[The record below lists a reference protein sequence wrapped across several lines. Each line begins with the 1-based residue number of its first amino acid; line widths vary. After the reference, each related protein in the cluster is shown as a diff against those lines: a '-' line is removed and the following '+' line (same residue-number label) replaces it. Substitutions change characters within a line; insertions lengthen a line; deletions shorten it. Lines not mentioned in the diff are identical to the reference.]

1 MSQDL
6 KTLKTLEMPTAD
18 ESPLDRAVHSAATDT
33 GTDPDDEQFARL
45 GREPLG
51 RDLLKNGFFS
61 AVMRSRW
68 YPGVFQIPVAA
79 VFGLVAYQL
88 LAGPPRAHQNAGTA
102 LMWVLWWPALPLVYV
117 LFGRFWCAVC
127 PFAAL
132 SDFVQKLVGVNRPVP
147 AFLKK
152 YGIWVIDATFLAIT
166 WADHVFGIVGSPW
179 GSGVLLLLL
188 TFSVIVSGAFFQRR
202 TFCRYLCFLGG
213 LSANYART
221 GMVALRANTDICS
234 TCTAKAACFNGTDT
248 VAACPLF
255 SFPRT
260 MEDSAN
266 CNLCANCIKACPNDA
281 ITLTVRKPTKELWF
295 LRNPKIE
302 ESFLA
307 MAIMGIVIIQN
318 VTMLTVWD
326 EMLAWVN
333 RATGITSYPVI
344 FTAVFAV
351 GVSIPVA
358 LLALAAK
365 VASLGNLES
374 TLKNFARFGYAL
386 IPLDVAAHVA
396 HNLFHLLSEGKSVF
410 YLVGAL
416 FGGQVT
422 GSAALVGNGTIQ
434 VLQFTLLALGLAG
447 SLYTARRIAH
457 RRYLTPTRRLS
468 TLLPVT
474 ALIGVLGTLNVV
486 LFLYPMAHRM

>member
-1 MSQDL
+1 MSQDVQIRP
-6 KTLKTLEMPTAD
+6 KD
-18 ESPLDRAVHSAATDT
+18 EFVPSHGPDSTDS
-33 GTDPDDEQFARL
+33 TDPDDEQFAQL
-45 GREPLG
+45 PGESLG
-51 RDLLKNGFFS
+51 RDLLKNRFVS
-61 AVMRSRW
+61 ALIRSRW
-68 YPGVFQIPVAA
+68 YPAVFQVPIAA

-88 LAGPPRAHQNAGTA
+88 LVGPAKAHENAGTA

-117 LFGRFWCAVC
+117 LLGRFWCAVC

-147 AFLKK
+147 PFLKK
-152 YGIWVIDATFLAIT
+152 YGIWIIDATFLAIT

-179 GSGVLLLLL
+179 GSGLLLLLL

-202 TFCRYLCFLGG
+202 AFCRYLCFLGG

-221 GMVALRANTDICS
+221 GMVTLRANSDICS
-234 TCTAKAACFNGTDT
+234 TCTAKAACYNGTDT
-248 VAACPLF
+248 VAACPLS

-266 CNLCANCIKACPNDA
+266 CNLCANCIKSCPNDA
-281 ITLTVRKPTKELWF
+281 ITLTVRQPTKELWF

-318 VTMLTVWD
+318 VTMLKLWEDV
-326 EMLAWVN
+326 LAWVEQ
-333 RATGITSYPVI
+333 ASGISSYPVI

-365 VASLGNLES
+365 VAAHENIES
-374 TLKNFARFGYAL
+374 TMKNFARFGYAL

-396 HNLFHLLSEGKSVF
+396 HNLFHLLAEGKSVF
-410 YLVGAL
+410 YTVSAL
-416 FGGQVT
+416 FGGLPQE
-422 GSAALVGNGTIQ
+422 GSAAFVGNGRIM
-434 VLQFTLLALGLAG
+434 VLQFAILALGLAG

-457 RRYLTPTRRLS
+457 RRYRTPARRRS
-468 TLLPVT
+468 TLIPFT
-474 ALIGVLGTLNVV
+474 ILITVLAALNVAMF
-486 LFLYPMAHRM
+486 LFPMAHRM

>member
-1 MSQDL
+1 MSQDVR
-6 KTLKTLEMPTAD
+6 TRPEGTSRPE
-18 ESPLDRAVHSAATDT
+18 RVNDT
-33 GTDPDDEQFARL
+33 ITDPDNERFEQL
-45 GREPLG
+45 PGEPLG
-51 RDLLKNGFFS
+51 RDLLKHPVVS

-68 YPGVFQIPVAA
+68 YPGVIQIPIAA

-88 LAGPPRAHQNAGTA
+88 LAGPSTAHQNAGTA
-102 LMWVLWWPALPLVYV
+102 LMWVLWWPALPIVYV

-127 PFAAL
+127 PFAAI

-147 AFLKK
+147 RFLKK
-152 YGIWVIDATFLAIT
+152 YGIWIIDATFLVIT

-179 GSGVLLLLL
+179 GSGILLLLL

-213 LSANYART
+213 LSANYGRT
-221 GMVALRANTDICS
+221 GMVALRAKPDVCA
-234 TCTAKAACFNGTDT
+234 TCTDKAVCYNGTDT
-248 VAACPLF
+248 VAPCPLF
-255 SFPRT
+255 TFART

-266 CNLCANCIKACPNDA
+266 CNLCANCVKACPNDA

-318 VTMLTVWD
+318 VTMLKLWEDV
-326 EMLAWVN
+326 LAWVN
-333 RATGITSYPVI
+333 QVTGITSYPVI

-365 VASLGNLES
+365 VAARGNLEN
-374 TLKNFARFGYAL
+374 TFTNFARFGYAL

-396 HNLFHLLSEGKSVF
+396 HNLFHLLAEGKSVF
-410 YLVGAL
+410 FTVGAL
-416 FGGQVT
+416 FGRHDE
-422 GSAALVGNGTIQ
+422 GSAALVGNSTIL
-434 VLQFTLLALGLAG
+434 VLQFVILGLGLAG
-447 SLYTARRIAH
+447 SLYAARRIAH
-457 RRYLTPTRRLS
+457 RRYLTPARRRS
-468 TLLPVT
+468 TLIPFGI
-474 ALIGVLGTLNVV
+474 LIVVLGALNVV
-486 LFLYPMAHRM
+486 MFLFPMAHRM

>member
-1 MSQDL
+1 VSQDL
-6 KTLKTLEMPTAD
+6 QTRSRDSSRPDRPTKT
-18 ESPLDRAVHSAATDT
+18 S
-33 GTDPDDEQFARL
+33 TDPDDKQYGL
-45 GREPLG
+45 LPGEPLG
-51 RDLLKNGFFS
+51 RDLLKNRFVS

-68 YPGVFQIPVAA
+68 YPGVIQIPIAA

-88 LAGPPRAHQNAGTA
+88 LVGPATAHENAGTA

-147 AFLKK
+147 PFLKK
-152 YGIWVIDATFLAIT
+152 YGIWIIDATFLAIT

-179 GSGVLLLLL
+179 GSGILLLLL

-221 GMVALRANTDICS
+221 GMVALRANTDICA
-234 TCTAKAACFNGTDT
+234 TCTAKAACYNGTDT

-260 MEDSAN
+260 MQDSAN
-266 CNLCANCIKACPNDA
+266 CNLCANCVKSCPNDA
-281 ITLTVRKPTKELWF
+281 ITLTVRKPTTELWF

-318 VTMLTVWD
+318 VTMLPVWTD
-326 EMLAWVN
+326 VLDSIKQ
-333 RATGITSYPVI
+333 ATGISSYPVI
-344 FTAVFAV
+344 FTAAFAV
-351 GVSIPVA
+351 SVSVPVA

-365 VASLGNLES
+365 IASLSNLES
-374 TLKNFARFGYAL
+374 TLQNFARFGYAL

-396 HNLFHLLSEGKSVF
+396 HNLFHLLAEGGSVF
-410 YLVGAL
+410 NTVGAL
-416 FGGQVT
+416 FGGNAT
-422 GSAALVGNGTIQ
+422 GSTALAGNDTIQ
-434 VLQFTLLALGLAG
+434 VLQYILLALGMAG
-447 SLYTARRIAH
+447 SLYTATRIAH
-457 RRYLTPTRRLS
+457 RRYLTPGRRRS
-468 TLLPVT
+468 TLFPFT
-474 ALIGVLGTLNVV
+474 ALVIALGALNAVM
-486 LFLYPMAHRM
+486 FMYPMAHRM

>member
-6 KTLKTLEMPTAD
+6 MTPPKS
-18 ESPLDRAVHSAATDT
+18 SPPDRAARTKGSS
-33 GTDPDDEQFARL
+33 DDAHFDRQP
-45 GREPLG
+45 GEPLG
-51 RDLLKNGFFS
+51 RDLLKNRLVS

-68 YPGVFQIPVAA
+68 YPGAFQIPIAA
-79 VFGLVAYQL
+79 VFGLVAYEL
-88 LAGPPRAHQNAGTA
+88 LAGPPTAHENAGTA

-117 LFGRFWCAVC
+117 LLGRFWCAVC

-132 SDFVQKLVGVNRPVP
+132 SDFVQKLVGANRPVP
-147 AFLKK
+147 PFLKK

-179 GSGVLLLLL
+179 GSGILLLLL

-213 LSANYART
+213 LSGNYART
-221 GMVALRANTDICS
+221 GMVTLRAKPDVCA
-234 TCTAKAACFNGTDT
+234 TCTAKAACYNGTET

-260 MEDSAN
+260 MDTNAN
-266 CNLCANCIKACPNDA
+266 CNLCANCIKSCPNDA

-295 LRNPKIE
+295 LHRPKIE

-318 VTMLTVWD
+318 VTMLGVWTD
-326 EMLAWVN
+326 VLAWVD
-333 RATGITSYPVI
+333 RTTGITSYPVI

-351 GVSIPVA
+351 GVSLPVA
-358 LLALAAK
+358 LLGLAAK
-365 VASLGNLES
+365 VASRWNLES
-374 TLKNFARFGYAL
+374 AVQNFARFGYAL

-396 HNLFHLLSEGKSVF
+396 HNLFHLLAEGRSVF
-410 YLVGAL
+410 YTVAAL
-416 FGGQVT
+416 FGQHQDGPT
-422 GSAALVGNGTIQ
+422 ALVGNGTIQ
-434 VLQFTLLALGLAG
+434 LLQFALLALGVSA

-457 RRYLTPTRRLS
+457 RRYLTSARRRS
-468 TLLPVT
+468 TLAPFNVVI
-474 ALIGVLGTLNVV
+474 AVLAALNVV
-486 LFLYPMAHRM
+486 MFMYPMAHRM

>member
-1 MSQDL
+1 MSQD
-6 KTLKTLEMPTAD
+6 TRTRTEDTSGP
-18 ESPLDRAVHSAATDT
+18 DRAAATS
-33 GTDPDDEQFARL
+33 TDPDDERFDAL
-45 GREPLG
+45 PGEPLG
-51 RDLLKNGFFS
+51 RDLLKNRVVS

-68 YPGVFQIPVAA
+68 YPGVIQIPIAA

-88 LAGPPRAHQNAGTA
+88 LAGPATAHQNAGTA
-102 LMWVLWWPALPLVYV
+102 LMWVLWWPLLPLVYV

-132 SDFVQKLVGVNRPVP
+132 SDLVQKLVGANRPVP

-179 GSGVLLLLL
+179 GSGILLLLL

-221 GMVALRANTDICS
+221 GMLTLRAKPDVCA
-234 TCTAKAACFNGTDT
+234 TCTAKAACYNGTDE
-248 VAACPLF
+248 VDGCPLF
-255 SFPRT
+255 TFART

-266 CNLCANCIKACPNDA
+266 CNLCANCIKSCPNDA
-281 ITLTVRKPTKELWF
+281 ITLSVRRPTKELWF
-295 LRNPKIE
+295 LRNPKVE

-307 MAIMGIVIIQN
+307 MAIMGIVLIQN
-318 VTMLTVWD
+318 VTMLTLWTDVTD
-326 EMLAWVN
+326 WVT
-333 RATGITSYPVI
+333 RVTGISNGAVI

-351 GVSIPVA
+351 GVSVPVA

-365 VASLGNLES
+365 VAARGNLEG

-386 IPLDVAAHVA
+386 IPLDVAAHIA
-396 HNLFHLLSEGKSVF
+396 HNLFHLLAEGKSVS
-410 YLVGAL
+410 YTVGAL
-416 FGGQVT
+416 FGQQSS

-434 VLQFTLLALGLAG
+434 VLQFTILAAGLAG
-447 SLYTARRIAH
+447 SLYTVRRIAH
-457 RRYLTPTRRLS
+457 RRYLTPARRRS
-468 TLLPVT
+468 TLIPFTV
-474 ALIGVLGTLNVV
+474 LIVVLGALNVIMF
-486 LFLYPMAHRM
+486 LFPMAHRM

>member
-1 MSQDL
+1 MSQDV
-6 KTLKTLEMPTAD
+6 KTRPEGTSRPGRVNETI
-18 ESPLDRAVHSAATDT
+18 
-33 GTDPDDEQFARL
+33 TDPDNERFEQL
-45 GREPLG
+45 PGEPLG
-51 RDLLKNGFFS
+51 RDLLKNPVVS

-68 YPGVFQIPVAA
+68 YPGVIQIPIAA
-79 VFGLVAYQL
+79 VFGLVGYQL
-88 LAGPPRAHQNAGTA
+88 LAGPSTAHENAGTA

-127 PFAAL
+127 PFAAI
-132 SDFVQKLVGVNRPVP
+132 SDFVQKLVGANRPVP

-179 GSGVLLLLL
+179 GSGILLLLL

-213 LSANYART
+213 LSANYSRT
-221 GMVALRANTDICS
+221 GMVTLRADTDVCA
-234 TCTAKAACFNGTDT
+234 TCTAKAACYNGTDK
-248 VAACPLF
+248 VDPCPLF

-266 CNLCANCIKACPNDA
+266 CNLCANCVKSCPNDA
-281 ITLTVRKPTKELWF
+281 ISLTVRRPTKELWF

-318 VTMLTVWD
+318 VTMLQVW
-326 EMLAWVN
+326 ENILAGVT
-333 RATGITSYPVI
+333 RVTGISSYPVI

-358 LLALAAK
+358 MLALAAK
-365 VASLGNLES
+365 VASRWNLES
-374 TLKNFARFGYAL
+374 AVKNFARFGYAL

-396 HNLFHLLSEGKSVF
+396 HNMFHLLAEGKTVLF
-410 YLVGAL
+410 TVGAL
-416 FGGQVT
+416 FGQHQE
-422 GSAALVGNGTIQ
+422 GSAALVGNGKIL
-434 VLQFTLLALGLAG
+434 VLQFAILALGLAG
-447 SLYTARRIAH
+447 SLYAARRITH
-457 RRYLTPTRRLS
+457 RRYLTPARRRS
-468 TLLPVT
+468 TLIPFT
-474 ALIGVLGTLNVV
+474 ILIGVLAALNVAMF
-486 LFLYPMAHRM
+486 LFPMAHRM

>member
-1 MSQDL
+1 MSQDVQTRPRNTS
-6 KTLKTLEMPTAD
+6 KPE
-18 ESPLDRAVHSAATDT
+18 RAA
-33 GTDPDDEQFARL
+33 GTTSDPDIEQFAHL
-45 GREPLG
+45 AGEPLG
-51 RDLLKNGFFS
+51 RDLLKNRFVS
-61 AVMRSRW
+61 ALMRSRW
-68 YPGVFQIPVAA
+68 YPGVFQIPIAA

-88 LAGPPRAHQNAGTA
+88 LVGPSKAHENAGTA

-117 LFGRFWCAVC
+117 VLGRFWCAVC

-132 SDFVQKLVGVNRPVP
+132 SDLVQKLVGVNRPVP
-147 AFLKK
+147 PFLRK
-152 YGIWVIDATFLAIT
+152 YGIWIIDATFLAIT

-179 GSGVLLLLL
+179 GSGIMLLLL

-202 TFCRYLCFLGG
+202 AFCRYLCFLGG

-221 GMVALRANTDICS
+221 GMVTLRANTDVCS
-234 TCTAKAACFNGTDT
+234 TCTAKAACYNGTDT
-248 VAACPLF
+248 VAACPLS

-281 ITLTVRKPTKELWF
+281 ITLTVRQPTKELWF

-318 VTMLTVWD
+318 VTMLPVWTD
-326 EMLAWVN
+326 ALSAAKG
-333 RATGITSYPVI
+333 ATGITSYPVI
-344 FTAVFAV
+344 FTALFAL

-374 TLKNFARFGYAL
+374 AVKNFARFGYAL

-396 HNLFHLLSEGKSVF
+396 HNLFHLLAEGGSVF
-410 YLVGAL
+410 TTVGAL
-416 FGGQVT
+416 FGGQGT
-422 GSAALVGNGTIQ
+422 GSPALVGNGTIQ
-434 VLQFTLLALGLAG
+434 VLQYMLLALGLAG

-457 RRYLTPTRRLS
+457 RRYLTPARRRS
-468 TLLPVT
+468 TLAPFT
-474 ALIGVLGTLNVV
+474 ALIVVLGALNAVM
-486 LFLYPMAHRM
+486 FLYPMTHRM

>member
-1 MSQDL
+1 MSQGL
-6 KTLKTLEMPTAD
+6 QTRVAGG
-18 ESPLDRAVHSAATDT
+18 SRLDRAGDSTSSDT
-33 GTDPDDEQFARL
+33 GTDPDNVQFEL
-45 GREPLG
+45 LSGEPVG
-51 RDLLKNGFFS
+51 RDWLKNRFVS

-68 YPGVFQIPVAA
+68 YPGAFQIPIAA
-79 VFGLVAYQL
+79 VFGFVAYQL
-88 LAGPPRAHQNAGTA
+88 LAGPPGAHQNAGTA

-127 PFAAL
+127 PFAAI
-132 SDFVQKLVGVNRPVP
+132 SDFVQDLVGVNRPVP
-147 AFLKK
+147 PFLKK
-152 YGIWVIDATFLAIT
+152 YGIWIIDATFLAIT

-179 GSGVLLLLL
+179 GSGILLLLL
-188 TFSVIVSGAFFQRR
+188 TFAVIVSGAFFQRR

-213 LSANYART
+213 LSANYGRT
-221 GMVALRANTDICS
+221 GMVALRAKPDVCA
-234 TCTAKAACFNGTDT
+234 TCTAKAACYNGTEQ
-248 VAACPLF
+248 VAPCPLF
-255 SFPRT
+255 TFART

-266 CNLCANCIKACPNDA
+266 CNLCANCVKSCPNDA
-281 ITLTVRKPTKELWF
+281 ITLTVRKPTRELWF

-326 EMLAWVN
+326 EILAWVN
-333 RATGITSYPVI
+333 RTTGITSYPVI

-365 VASLGNLES
+365 AASLGNLES
-374 TLKNFARFGYAL
+374 AFKNFARFGYAL

-396 HNLFHLLSEGKSVF
+396 HNLFHLLSEGKSVY

-434 VLQFTLLALGLAG
+434 ALQFAILALGLAG

-457 RRYLTPTRRLS
+457 RRYLTPARRRS
-468 TLLPVT
+468 TLVPVT
-474 ALIGVLGTLNVV
+474 GLIGVLAALNVV
-486 LFLYPMAHRM
+486 MFLYPMAHRM